1 MNSIEVQVRN
11 IDVAGTQALW
21 RQLPRIGL
29 RTAIP
34 DLVAAAVRQRK
45 GHVSAADSGE
55 VGGEV
60 RNALGDK
67 VDDLALAVDAR
78 PAAHHARPQGLNV
91 PPTAANAVC
100 LGLCYD
106 VLMTT
111 ESTKTKIFIG
121 APIEHESERKLLSF
135 IVSWLEE
142 KKIPSIVLANIEIQ
156 GRQID
161 CIIATADSASVVEVK
176 TSRLPIRGE
185 VNGTWTRLSAS
196 GEWKDYTNA
205 YQQAVGAK
213 NSVRDAMQVA
223 KSVGNFY
230 PDGYVVFTSPIP
242 EGSIVTPGNFKAL
255 VTTIDLFPGQLKTVG
270 GSPWSLADWGAFAC
284 TLKLR
289 PVILDQA
296 TAGQEVCEELDLLD
310 SYAAAV
316 AAEYGRDGKS
326 WLPETDDQRAD
337 LMDAA
342 AADTG
347 CFISGP
353 SGCGKS
359 LMAKWLVA
367 SLAEAGH
374 LTFFI
379 AAKNFTGSWAE
390 CLRRE
395 VGLITDIAP
404 AKLYR
409 AVARSDRPVFL
420 IVDGVNEFGAA
431 APEALRGVRA
441 LARRMGALLAVTG
454 QDAKPAEFAGLG
466 GVAVARPSLELKQ
479 RIARAV
485 GGQLTPV
492 ALEVLRAVGSGIEA
506 ALVGQIGG
514 DLKANA
520 TRLLLIDQY
529 IRKRLAGHAR
539 AGSFGLRRLAS
550 SLHAQIAFSMA
561 EANFDDFM
569 RAEGLGFAECD
580 ALFAAGLLARRAG
593 RVSFSHEMILNA
605 CAAFD
610 LARTAES
617 DPISFGQRL
626 STPILEPIAGDI
638 VAAIDDAA
646 VCRGVLSEVMSS
658 TLLGEAAR
666 GHFGPIA
673 ASTTWDLLNE
683 ATEACVE
690 EIGSARL
697 ALSKEGDAVRIGWEE
712 ATRREWTYPEEA
724 RLRAVGRLAVHG
736 SGLDIFLRLC
746 AEMDARLAT
755 ERSRFADF
763 AREERYPIRSQSFAL
778 TYYGFGESIGFTEVA
793 RSTQGGFEP
802 TSKEERAFPIKV
814 EQLTSGQLHFL
825 LEWRRAFFDGNDS
838 EFAEQL
844 IYLFRERFRWE
855 PCHVQLAML
864 SSIGYARRAPQE
876 VLERLIEAIHAL
888 DVNPTNWAINASIV
902 DALKILGALDVE
914 AEDSRAQVKA
924 ELASVLVDDGDVVD
938 NDLAL
943 SLCLR
948 MFDHPFDSIYGQ
960 EIFNLDEGLRR
971 RLYRRA
977 LRASNI
983 KSSTSLDWLAREVA
997 SFGDPADVALLQS
1010 LTGLPSRTNPF
1021 AQEEWGAF
1029 ATATRFVGR
1038 HHAELERV
1046 DPTTSEEACL
1056 VAIRFLIYAIEA
1068 KRSPDAEA
1076 TRLAWARLHKMPVQ
1090 LVVGCLS
1097 EIQKALSDRFIPSE
1111 RVEAYPPLDFV
1122 AAYPPDCLA
1131 VSRRF
1136 IDDGIDAQFYH
1147 RVPHREDGMTLAFE
1161 TVAIY
1166 GDRSDIERLQGR
1178 SRVHRFARHAL
1189 AALKRL
1195 ESGF

>member
-1 MNSIEVQVRN
+1 M
-11 IDVAGTQALW
+11 
-21 RQLPRIGL
+21 
-29 RTAIP
+29 
-34 DLVAAAVRQRK
+34 VAAAVRQRK